1 MMKSSIIGSLLLLT
15 LTVFLIIRLS
25 KKDTSNRYEMKA
37 KNKWNSL
44 SEGIDPTDE

>member
-1 MMKSSIIGSLLLLT
+1 MRGSIVGSLVIIISAT
-15 LTVFLIIRLS
+15 FLIIRLS
-25 KKDTSNRYEMKA
+25 RKDATKKYEMNP

>member
-1 MMKSSIIGSLLLLT
+1 MTNSLIGSLLLVWFAT
-15 LTVFLIIRLS
+15 YLIIRLS
-25 KKDTSNRYEMKA
+25 KKADSDRYKLKP